1 MKIEVTE
8 EDIKK
13 GTTDPCNC
21 PVARAIKRAT
31 GYGASVSHTV
41 GIVYSMD
48 ETQEDGSSSITTK
61 ETYLPRKVEMFI
73 NKYDEAKRLAKPFI
87 FLLK

>member
-48 ETQEDGSSSITTK
+48 EKQEDGSNSITTK
-61 ETYLPRKVEMFI
+61 ETYLPTRVEKFI
-73 NKYDEAKRLAKPFI
+73 YKYDEDTKSVKPFT